1 MEPISLKKLLMG
13 IVPTEVETPVT
24 AVVTDSRKVAPGS
37 LFVAIRGERVDGHD
51 FAQGALSDGAVAVLA
66 EHPITGVPEEKVFVV
81 ENVRDALI
89 KMAGNYRSEYRP
101 LVAGI
106 TGSVGK
112 TTTKEFCAAVFSAFG
127 ETLKTE
133 GNQNN
138 EIGMPATLFRL
149 TDTTR
154 YAVVEMGMDHSGDL
168 HKLTLAARPDAAVIT
183 RIGVSHIEN
192 LGSQEK
198 ILEAKMEICDGL
210 PEDGLLVVNGDDSR
224 LAAVVPPRHI
234 RKVQFG
240 IDSRFAQVTA
250 CDIISSAEGERFVI
264 RDKING
270 DFKAQIP
277 AVGRHNIYNAL
288 AAYTLA
294 TRLGLDPARC
304 AQALAR
310 YQTTGMRQR
319 VIEADGVRLVED
331 CYNANP
337 DSMRAALEALSTLSA
352 GGRRVAVLG
361 DMLEL
366 GEISR
371 AAHLEVGALAA
382 RGTDCL
388 ITFGEGGALIAQ
400 GAKEAGLNQVHH
412 CSSKQEAAALLRE
425 YCRGGDT
432 VLFKASRGMAFEEIL
447 NGYLGRE

>member
-1 MEPISLKKLLMG
+1 MEPISLKKLLEG
-13 IVPTEVETPVT
+13 VAPTALTAPV
-24 AVVTDSRKVAPGS
+24 ASVVTDSRAVKPGS

-51 FAQGALSDGAVAVLA
+51 FAAAALESGAVAVLA
-66 EHPITGVPEEKVFVV
+66 EHPIPGLPQDRVFVADD
-81 ENVRDALI
+81 VRGALI
-89 KMAGNYRSEYRP
+89 RMSGNYRACYHP
-101 LVAGI
+101 LVVGI

-127 ETLKTE
+127 QTLKTE

-149 TDTTR
+149 AADTR

-210 PEDGLLVVNGDDSR
+210 PEDGLLVVNGDDAR

-250 CDIISSAEGERFVI
+250 CDIISNARGEQFVI

-270 DFKAQIP
+270 DFLAKIP

-294 TRLGLDPARC
+294 TRMGLDPARC
-304 AQALAR
+304 AVALEG
-310 YQTTGMRQR
+310 YKTTGMRQR
-319 VIEADGVRLVED
+319 VIEADGVRLIED

-337 DSMRAALEALSTLSA
+337 DSMRAALEALATLSE
-352 GGRRVAVLG
+352 GGRKIAVLG

-366 GEISR
+366 GAISD
-371 AAHLEVGALAA
+371 AAHREVGAMSA
-382 RGTDCL
+382 RGVDCL
-388 ITFGEGGALIAQ
+388 ITYGAGGALIAQ
-400 GAKEAGLNQVHH
+400 GAAEAGLAQVHH
-412 CSSKQEAAALLRE
+412 CTSKEEAAALLRAC
-425 YCRGGDT
+425 CRAGDT

-447 NGYLGRE
+447 EAYLGN